1 MGIMMGAMAAVG
13 VAGGIMG
20 GMQKAQQQE
29 ASFLQQKHQTMQNN
43 FLGQLANDR
52 QTEQIAQSNVNK
64 RIQDQKIYDAALSNR
79 FYAQWQNRKM
89 TADARE
95 QAYQQSRSAQASL
108 KSQIIGKQGSAS
120 GGTAKLISKQA
131 LQAERDRNYQISMK
145 NYEQDASIVQNFE
158 NQMNQQ
164 SRGIDADQSAAFIP
178 GNVGIKPSSS
188 GAITQGIFGGIN
200 AGLGMASGYKGL
212 KS

>member
-1 MGIMMGAMAAVG
+1 MGIMMAGMAAVG

-20 GMQKAQQQE
+20 GMQKAKQQE
-29 ASFLQQKHQTMQNN
+29 AQYLQQKHQTMQNN

-52 QTEQIAQSNVNK
+52 QTEAIAQSNVNK
-64 RIQDQKIYDAALSNR
+64 RIQDQKVYDAALSNR
-79 FYAQWQNRKM
+79 FYAQWQNQKM

-95 QAYQQSRSAQASL
+95 QVYQQSRSAQASL
-108 KSQIIGKQGSAS
+108 TSQIIGKQGGAS
-120 GGTAKLISKQA
+120 GGTAKLLSRQA

-145 NYEQDASIVQNFE
+145 NYEQESAIVQNFE

-188 GAITQGIFGGIN
+188 GAITQGIFGGIS

-212 KS
+212 SS

>member
-52 QTEQIAQSNVNK
+52 QTEAIAQSNVNK
-64 RIQDQKIYDAALSNR
+64 RLQDGKIYDAALQNR
-79 FYAQWQNRKM
+79 FYASWQNQKM

-95 QAYQQSRSAQASL
+95 QVYQQSRQARAATT
-108 KSQIIGKQGSAS
+108 SQIIGKQGSAS
-120 GGTAKLISKQA
+120 GGTAKLISKQMA
-131 LQAERDRNYQISMK
+131 KAELDRNYQISMK
-145 NYEQDASIVQNFE
+145 NYEQEQSIVQNFE
-158 NQMNQQ
+158 NQLNQQ
-164 SRGIDADQSAAFIP
+164 DRGIGADQSAAFIP
-178 GNVGIKPSSS
+178 GNLGIKPSSS
-188 GAITQGIFGGIN
+188 GAITEGIFGGIS
-200 AGLGMASGYKGL
+200 AGLGMASGTKGL
-212 KS
+212 MS

>member
-1 MGIMMGAMAAVG
+1 MGIMMAGMAAVG

-20 GMQKAQQQE
+20 GMQKAKQQE
-29 ASFLQQKHQTMQNN
+29 AQYLQQKHQTMQNN

-52 QTEQIAQSNVNK
+52 QTEAIAQSNVNK
-64 RIQDQKIYDAALSNR
+64 RIQDQKVYDAALSNR
-79 FYAQWQNRKM
+79 FYAQWQNQKM

-95 QAYQQSRSAQASL
+95 QVYQQSRSAQAAL
-108 KSQIIGKQGSAS
+108 TSQIIGKQGGAS
-120 GGTAKLISKQA
+120 GGTAKLLSRQA

-145 NYEQDASIVQNFE
+145 NYEQEAAIVQNFE

-188 GAITQGIFGGIN
+188 GAITQGIFGGIS

-212 KS
+212 SS

>member
-1 MGIMMGAMAAVG
+1 MGIMMAGMAAVG

-20 GMQKAQQQE
+20 GMQKAKQQE
-29 ASFLQQKHQTMQNN
+29 AQYLQQKHQTMQNN

-52 QTEQIAQSNVNK
+52 QTEAIAQSNVNK
-64 RIQDQKIYDAALSNR
+64 RIQDQKVYDAALSNR
-79 FYAQWQNRKM
+79 FYAQWQNQKM

-95 QAYQQSRSAQASL
+95 QVYQQSRSAQAAL
-108 KSQIIGKQGSAS
+108 TSQIIGKQGGAS
-120 GGTAKLISKQA
+120 GGTAKLLSRQA

-145 NYEQDASIVQNFE
+145 NYEQEAAIVQNFE

-178 GNVGIKPSSS
+178 GNIGIKPSSS
-188 GAITQGIFGGIN
+188 GAITQGIFGGIS

-212 KS
+212 SS

>member
-1 MGIMMGAMAAVG
+1 MGIMMAGMAAVG

-20 GMQKAQQQE
+20 GMQKAKQQE
-29 ASFLQQKHQTMQNN
+29 AQYLQQKHQTMQNN

-52 QTEQIAQSNVNK
+52 QTEAIAQSNVNK
-64 RIQDQKIYDAALSNR
+64 RIQDQKVYDAALSNR
-79 FYAQWQNRKM
+79 FYAQWQNQKM

-95 QAYQQSRSAQASL
+95 QVYQQSRSAQASL
-108 KSQIIGKQGSAS
+108 TSQIIGKQGGAS
-120 GGTAKLISKQA
+120 GGTAKLLSRQA

-145 NYEQDASIVQNFE
+145 NYEQEAAIVQNFE

-188 GAITQGIFGGIN
+188 GAITQGIFGGIS

-212 KS
+212 TS

>member
-1 MGIMMGAMAAVG
+1 MGIMLAGMAAVG

-20 GMQKAQQQE
+20 GMQKAKQQE
-29 ASFLQQKHQTMQNN
+29 AQYLQQKHQTMQNN

-52 QTEQIAQSNVNK
+52 QTEAIAQSNVNK
-64 RIQDQKIYDAALSNR
+64 RIQDQKIYDAALANR
-79 FYAQWQNRKM
+79 FYAQWQNQKM

-95 QAYQQSRSAQASL
+95 QVYQQSRSAQASL
-108 KSQIIGKQGSAS
+108 ASQIMGKQGGAS
-120 GGTAKLISKQA
+120 GGTAKLLSRQA

-145 NYEQDASIVQNFE
+145 NYEQEAAVVQNFE

-178 GNVGIKPSSS
+178 GNIGIKPSSS
-188 GAITQGIFGGIN
+188 GAITQGIFGGISS
-200 AGLGMASGYKGL
+200 GLDMASGLKGL
-212 KS
+212 QS

>member
-1 MGIMMGAMAAVG
+1 MGIMMAGMAAVG

-29 ASFLQQKHQTMQNN
+29 AQYLQQKHQTMQNN

-52 QTEQIAQSNVNK
+52 QTEAIAQSNVNK
-64 RIQDQKIYDAALSNR
+64 RIQDQKIYDAALENR
-79 FYAQWQNRKM
+79 FYAQWQNQKM

-95 QAYQQSRSAQASL
+95 QVYQQSRSAQASL
-108 KSQIIGKQGSAS
+108 TSQIIGKQGGAS
-120 GGTAKLISKQA
+120 GGTAKLLSRQA

-145 NYEQDASIVQNFE
+145 NYEQEAAIVQNFE

-178 GNVGIKPSSS
+178 GSVGIKPSSS
-188 GAITQGIFGGIN
+188 GAITQGIFGGIS

-212 KS
+212 SS

>member
-29 ASFLQQKHQTMQNN
+29 AAYLQQKHEVMQNN

-64 RIQDQKIYDAALSNR
+64 RIQDQKVYDAALSNR

-95 QAYQQSRSAQASL
+95 QTYQQSRSAQASL

-145 NYEQDASIVQNFE
+145 NYEQDQSIVQNFE

-188 GAITQGIFGGIN
+188 GAITEGIFGGIN

>member
-1 MGIMMGAMAAVG
+1 MGIMMAGMAAVG

-20 GMQKAQQQE
+20 GMQKAKQQE
-29 ASFLQQKHQTMQNN
+29 AQYLQQKHQTMQNN

-52 QTEQIAQSNVNK
+52 QTEAIAQSNVNK
-64 RIQDQKIYDAALSNR
+64 RIQDQKVYDAALSNR
-79 FYAQWQNRKM
+79 FYAQWQNQKM

-95 QAYQQSRSAQASL
+95 QVYQQSRSAQASL
-108 KSQIIGKQGSAS
+108 TSQIIGKQGGAS
-120 GGTAKLISKQA
+120 GGTAKLLSRQA

-145 NYEQDASIVQNFE
+145 NYEQEAAIVQNFE

-188 GAITQGIFGGIN
+188 GAITQGIFGGIS

-212 KS
+212 SS

>member
-1 MGIMMGAMAAVG
+1 MGIMMAGMAAVG

-29 ASFLQQKHQTMQNN
+29 AQYLQQKHQTMQNN

-52 QTEQIAQSNVNK
+52 QTEAIAQSNVNK
-64 RIQDQKIYDAALSNR
+64 RIQDQKVYDAALENR
-79 FYAQWQNRKM
+79 FYAQWQNQKM

-95 QAYQQSRSAQASL
+95 QVYQQSRSAQASL
-108 KSQIIGKQGSAS
+108 TSQIIGKQGGAS
-120 GGTAKLISKQA
+120 GGTAKLLSRQA

-145 NYEQDASIVQNFE
+145 NYEQEAAIVQNFE

-178 GNVGIKPSSS
+178 GNIGIKPSSS
-188 GAITQGIFGGIN
+188 GAITQGIFGGIS

-212 KS
+212 SS